1 MSVYYLII
9 ADKPSNKILGEY
21 CDVSQGGSIQE
32 VNTVK
37 AKGQELFGST
47 TETQTQNSST
57 ELTNFTLYYILTS
70 SNTFYYVAVNKKLQ
84 EVVKSNMIFELI
96 EDLEHQGIKLQV
108 DKVNEGQFS
117 SVGQQNLKFTIDK
130 YITSQITKGEPSNR
144 VNTLRSETE
153 ANIVTTQ
160 TNEPIDVSKGG
171 EEEKNNVH
179 KRRETTEPIT
189 KEDMIQGVSSG
200 NVSLDVSTGNGIH
213 PYQATYDVVLR
224 KTRCVRLVI
233 LVIGIITGCLA
244 MFQILNE

>member
-32 VNTVK
+32 FNTVK
-37 AKGQELFGST
+37 AKGQELFAST

-160 TNEPIDVSKGG
+160 TNEPIDAK
-171 EEEKNNVH
+171 
-179 KRRETTEPIT
+179 
-189 KEDMIQGVSSG
+189 
-200 NVSLDVSTGNGIH
+200 
-213 PYQATYDVVLR
+213 
-224 KTRCVRLVI
+224 
-233 LVIGIITGCLA
+233 
-244 MFQILNE
+244 QILSDAYNFSVENIWNNRNRNITACSRYYVLHNYCSMHYTILKTVDS